1 MAKEKVR
8 QQDKQSFNNDF
19 EILDIEDYPDEGD
32 QQFSHQLLVMRV
44 MNKLVEAG
52 IKEMREGYFNEKAD
66 RFGNIVKTY
75 IEDTRKSFIETVK
88 TAMMFMDCDY
98 DEEAKKNIKKILE
111 DLQNTYN
118 NLVEIEKKDFEIA
131 PLTLKNVRR
140 LNGIF
145 FREKSLNKQ
154 LPYYQEYLEEE
165 VEAYRKI
172 ATELNTLT
180 ARLNFYQEI
189 ALKG

>member
-1 MAKEKVR
+1 LAKEKVR